1 MSRENYDVFIS
12 YRRSDAVNEA
22 RSINDRLRLRQIR
35 CFYDFDE
42 LKDRKFDEKILDA
55 IKDAEIFI
63 TILSPDYFCR
73 CSEKDDWVRKEIEC
87 AIANHKKIVPINVN
101 NHFDGT
107 KHIPE
112 NVPYNLS
119 SGIIGHQFSE
129 VYTGTTFNDNIDA
142 IIRDRIQ
149 SEIPNIGTTPS
160 NSVKIEISSDADC
173 KVLKGGKEISQVQAN
188 SYNFIYLGPGNH
200 RLVFQSV
207 KYEDIEHKEIYRV
220 MDEKLPYEDFI
231 EVELLPLIEKQEDEI
246 RKEQEEQRKQ
256 EEADR
261 KAREERARLAEEKRK
276 QEEADRK
283 AREEQA
289 RLAEEQRKQE
299 EADRKA
305 REERARLAEE
315 QRKQEEAARKAR
327 EEQARLAEEERKRNE
342 ITQRS
347 GTLSGHDYVDL
358 GLSVKWATCNVGA
371 NKPEE
376 YGNYYAW
383 GETETKTE
391 YTENNCKTIEI
402 KKKLFG
408 VFGDDKIID
417 KKENFKDTARANWG
431 GTWRLPT
438 KAEME
443 ELKNKC
449 TWTWIT
455 QNGVKGYKVTGPN
468 GNSIFLPAAGYCF
481 GSWHNVGKYG
491 YYRSSTPYEGNDYC
505 AYSLGFYSGCR
516 NVEYFR
522 RSLGRT
528 VRPVSE

>member
-119 SGIIGHQFSE
+119 NGIIGHQFSE

-149 SEIPNIGTTPS
+149 SEIPNIGTAPS
-160 NSVKIEISSDADC
+160 NSAKIEISSDADC
-173 KVLKGGKEISQVQAN
+173 RVLKGGKEISQVQAK

-231 EVELLPLIEKQEDEI
+231 EVELLPLIEKQEEHSVRFTANGVSFTMIRVQGGTYQMGASADDDEAYDNEKPRHIETVGNFMIGKTPVTQALWQAVMGSNPSYFTGDMQRPVEKVSWDDCQTFI
-246 RKEQEEQRKQ
+246 RKLNQ
-256 EEADR
+256 
-261 KAREERARLAEEKRK
+261 L
-276 QEEADRK
+276 
-283 AREEQA
+283 
-289 RLAEEQRKQE
+289 
-299 EADRKA
+299 
-305 REERARLAEE
+305 
-315 QRKQEEAARKAR
+315 
-327 EEQARLAEEERKRNE
+327 
-342 ITQRS
+342 T
-347 GTLSGHDYVDL
+347 G
-358 GLSVKWATCNVGA
+358 
-371 NKPEE
+371 
-376 YGNYYAW
+376 
-383 GETETKTE
+383 
-391 YTENNCKTIEI
+391 
-402 KKKLFG
+402 
-408 VFGDDKIID
+408 
-417 KKENFKDTARANWG
+417 ENF
-431 GTWRLPT
+431 RLPT
-438 KAEME
+438 EAEWE
-443 ELKNKC
+443 YAARGGNRS
-449 TWTWIT
+449 
-455 QNGVKGYKVTGPN
+455 KGYKYSGGNDAEAVAWYDDNSDGTTHRVKTKQPN
-468 GNSIFLPAAGYCF
+468 ELGIYDMSGNVWEWCQDKWCDDYESPRNSTDRVLRG
-481 GSWHNVGKYG
+481 GSWDFSARGVRVSIRSGSYPD
-491 YYRSSTPYEGNDYC
+491 YRYN
-505 AYSLGFYSGCR
+505 LSGLR
-516 NVEYFR
+516 LAF
-522 RSLGRT
+522 
-528 VRPVSE
+528 

>member
-63 TILSPDYFCR
+63 TILSPDYFCK

-101 NHFDGT
+101 KHFDST

-119 SGIIGHQFSE
+119 NGIIGHQFSE

-173 KVLKGGKEISQVQAN
+173 KVLKGGKEISQVQAK

-220 MDEKLPYEDFI
+220 RKEELPYEDFI
-231 EVELLPLIEKQEDEI
+231 EVELLPLIEKQEEQSGRFTANGVSFTMIPVQGGTYQMGASADDDEAYDEEKPRHIETVGNFMIGETPVTQALWQAVMGSNPSYFTGDMQRPVENVSWDDCQTFI
-246 RKEQEEQRKQ
+246 RKLNQ
-256 EEADR
+256 
-261 KAREERARLAEEKRK
+261 L
-276 QEEADRK
+276 
-283 AREEQA
+283 
-289 RLAEEQRKQE
+289 
-299 EADRKA
+299 
-305 REERARLAEE
+305 
-315 QRKQEEAARKAR
+315 
-327 EEQARLAEEERKRNE
+327 
-342 ITQRS
+342 T
-347 GTLSGHDYVDL
+347 G
-358 GLSVKWATCNVGA
+358 
-371 NKPEE
+371 
-376 YGNYYAW
+376 
-383 GETETKTE
+383 
-391 YTENNCKTIEI
+391 
-402 KKKLFG
+402 
-408 VFGDDKIID
+408 
-417 KKENFKDTARANWG
+417 ENF
-431 GTWRLPT
+431 RLPT
-438 KAEME
+438 EAEWE
-443 ELKNKC
+443 YAARGGNKSR
-449 TWTWIT
+449 
-455 QNGVKGYKVTGPN
+455 GYKYSGSNNADAVAWYKDNSDLTTHRVKAKQPN
-468 GNSIFLPAAGYCF
+468 ELGIYDMSGNVWEWCQDKWCDNYDSPRNSGGRVLRG
-481 GSWHNVGKYG
+481 GSWDSYARHVRVSCRGSYYPDYRDSSYG
-491 YYRSSTPYEGNDYC
+491 LRL
-505 AYSLGFYSGCR
+505 AF
-516 NVEYFR
+516 
-522 RSLGRT
+522 
-528 VRPVSE
+528 

>member
-73 CSEKDDWVRKEIEC
+73 CSEEDDWVRKEIEC
-87 AIANHKKIVPINVN
+87 AIANNKKIVPINVN
-101 NHFDGT
+101 NHFDSK
-107 KHIPE
+107 KHIPK

-129 VYTGTTFNDNIDA
+129 VYTGTTFNDNIDS

-149 SEIPNIGTTPS
+149 SEIPNIGTAPN
-160 NSVKIEISSDADC
+160 NSAKIEISSDADC
-173 KVLKGGKEISQVQAN
+173 RVLKGGREISQVQAN

-231 EVELLPLIEKQEDEI
+231 EVELLPLIEKQEEA
-246 RKEQEEQRKQ
+246 ERKQ
-256 EEADR
+256 
-261 KAREERARLAEEKRK
+261 REEARLAEEKRK
-276 QEEADRK
+276 QEETDRK
-283 AREEQA
+283 AREELA

-315 QRKQEEAARKAR
+315 
-327 EEQARLAEEERKRNE
+327 ERKRNE
-342 ITQRS
+342 IAKRS
-347 GTLSGHDYVDL
+347 RTVSGHDYVDL
-358 GLSVKWATCNVGA
+358 GLSVKWATCNIGA
-371 NKPEE
+371 NAPHE

-391 YTENNCKTIEI
+391 YTAENCKTIEI
-402 KKKLFG
+402 KKRL
-408 VFGDDKIID
+408 FGDDKIID
-417 KKENFKDTARANWG
+417 KRENFKDAARANWG
-431 GTWRLPT
+431 GSWRLPT

-443 ELKNKC
+443 ELVDKC
-449 TWTWIT
+449 TWQWTT
-455 QNGVKGYKVTGPN
+455 QSGVNGYKVTGPN

-481 GSWHNVGKYG
+481 GSSRYYVGERG
-491 YYRSSTPYEGNDYC
+491 YYWSSSPYESDIYD
-505 AYSLGFYSGCR
+505 AYR
-516 NVEYFR
+516 IYFFSR
-522 RSLGRT
+522 DHCVDWRSRDHGRT

>member
-101 NHFDGT
+101 NHFDST

-173 KVLKGGKEISQVQAN
+173 KVLKGGKEISQVQAK

-231 EVELLPLIEKQEDEI
+231 EVELLPLIEKQEEQSGRFTANGVSFTMIPVQGGTYQMGASADDDKADDDEKPRHIETVGNFMIGETPVTQALWQAVMGSNPSYFTGDMQRPVENVSWDDCQTFI
-246 RKEQEEQRKQ
+246 RKLNQ
-256 EEADR
+256 
-261 KAREERARLAEEKRK
+261 L
-276 QEEADRK
+276 
-283 AREEQA
+283 
-289 RLAEEQRKQE
+289 
-299 EADRKA
+299 
-305 REERARLAEE
+305 
-315 QRKQEEAARKAR
+315 
-327 EEQARLAEEERKRNE
+327 
-342 ITQRS
+342 T
-347 GTLSGHDYVDL
+347 G
-358 GLSVKWATCNVGA
+358 
-371 NKPEE
+371 
-376 YGNYYAW
+376 
-383 GETETKTE
+383 
-391 YTENNCKTIEI
+391 
-402 KKKLFG
+402 
-408 VFGDDKIID
+408 
-417 KKENFKDTARANWG
+417 ENF
-431 GTWRLPT
+431 RLPT
-438 KAEME
+438 EAEWE
-443 ELKNKC
+443 YAARGGNRS
-449 TWTWIT
+449 
-455 QNGVKGYKVTGPN
+455 QGYKYSGGNDAEAVAWYGDNSDGTTHRVKTKQPN
-468 GNSIFLPAAGYCF
+468 ELGIYDMSGNVYEWCQDKWCNDYYSPRNSGYRVLRG
-481 GSWHNVGKYG
+481 GSWDDDARYVRVSYRYN
-491 YYRSSTPYEGNDYC
+491 YYPGRR
-505 AYSLGFYSGCR
+505 YSNNGLRLAF
-516 NVEYFR
+516 
-522 RSLGRT
+522 
-528 VRPVSE
+528 

>member
-119 SGIIGHQFSE
+119 NGIIGHQFSE

-149 SEIPNIGTTPS
+149 SEIPNIGTAPS
-160 NSVKIEISSDADC
+160 NSAKIEISSDADC
-173 KVLKGGKEISQVQAN
+173 RVLKGGKEISQVQAK

-256 EEADR
+256 EEAER
-261 KAREERARLAEEKRK
+261 KQREEARLAEEKRK

-283 AREEQA
+283 AREE
-289 RLAEEQRKQE
+289 R
-299 EADRKA
+299 
-305 REERARLAEE
+305 
-315 QRKQEEAARKAR
+315 
-327 EEQARLAEEERKRNE
+327 ARLAEEERKRNE
-342 ITQRS
+342 ITKRS
-347 GTLSGHDYVDL
+347 GTVSGHDYVDL
-358 GLSVKWATCNVGA
+358 GLSVKWATCNIGA
-371 NKPEE
+371 NAPHE

-383 GETETKTE
+383 GETETKTV
-391 YTENNCKTIEI
+391 YIRDYCKTIEI
-402 KKKLFG
+402 KNRL
-408 VFGDDKIID
+408 FGDDKIID
-417 KKENFKDTARANWG
+417 KRENFKDTARDNWG

-438 KAEME
+438 KKEME
-443 ELKNKC
+443 ELVDKC
-449 TWTWIT
+449 TWQWTT
-455 QNGVKGYKVTGPN
+455 QIGVNGYKVIGPN
-468 GNSIFLPAAGYCF
+468 GNSIFLPAAGYCHWSSHY
-481 GSWHNVGKYG
+481 GVGEGGDYWC
-491 YYRSSTPYEGNDYC
+491 STPYK
-505 AYSLGFYSGCR
+505 SLGYYAYYLGFGSGGHLVTWGNR
-516 NVEYFR
+516 YY
-522 RSLGRT
+522 GYT

>member
-101 NHFDGT
+101 NHFDRT

-119 SGIIGHQFSE
+119 SGIIGDQFSE

-149 SEIPNIGTTPS
+149 SEIPNIGTAPS
-160 NSVKIEISSDADC
+160 NSAKIEISSDADC
-173 KVLKGGKEISQVQAN
+173 RVLKGGKEISQVQAK

-207 KYEDIEHKEIYRV
+207 KYEDIEHKEIYCVRK
-220 MDEKLPYEDFI
+220 EELPYEDFI
-231 EVELLPLIEKQEDEI
+231 EVELLPLIEKQEEA
-246 RKEQEEQRKQ
+246 ERKQ
-256 EEADR
+256 
-261 KAREERARLAEEKRK
+261 REE
-276 QEEADRK
+276 
-283 AREEQA
+283 
-289 RLAEEQRKQE
+289 
-299 EADRKA
+299 
-305 REERARLAEE
+305 
-315 QRKQEEAARKAR
+315 
-327 EEQARLAEEERKRNE
+327 ARLAEEERKRNE
-342 ITQRS
+342 ITKRS
-347 GTLSGHDYVDL
+347 GTVSGHDYVDL

-371 NKPEE
+371 NAPHG

-383 GETETKTE
+383 GETSTKNGYYEDNSRTFRKSMSDISGNAS
-391 YTENNCKTIEI
+391 Y
-402 KKKLFG
+402 
-408 VFGDDKIID
+408 DA
-417 KKENFKDTARANWG
+417 ARANWG

-438 KAEME
+438 KKEME
-443 ELKNKC
+443 ELVDKC
-449 TWTWIT
+449 TWQWIT
-455 QNGVKGYKVTGPN
+455 QSGIEGYKVTGPN
-468 GNSIFLPAAGYCF
+468 GNSIFLPAAGFCN
-481 GSWHNVGKYG
+481 GSSYNYVGEYG
-491 YYRSSTPYEGNDYC
+491 YYWNSMPDWSSGAHILC
-505 AYSLGFYSGCR
+505 FYSGYHRVNWCDR
-516 NVEYFR
+516 YYGN
-522 RSLGRT
+522 T